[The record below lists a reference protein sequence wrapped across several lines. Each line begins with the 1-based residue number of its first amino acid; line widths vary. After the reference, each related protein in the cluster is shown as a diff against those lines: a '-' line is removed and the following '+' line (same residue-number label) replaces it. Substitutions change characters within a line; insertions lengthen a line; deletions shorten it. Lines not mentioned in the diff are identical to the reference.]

1 MNDSRRSLQA
11 GVESMT
17 NLIASETATLL
28 LRDTYWQERMT
39 LRHQTRL
46 ATSADD

>member
-1 MNDSRRSLQA
+1 
-11 GVESMT
+11 MT
-17 NLIASETATLL
+17 KLIANETATLL